1 MSTFCRL
8 RTADRPNS
16 AHNVSV
22 ALTGFDKAIA
32 AAILAAAG
40 ALVTAAQ
47 AGPLDTNSYIAAAV
61 SGIVAGLAVYFK
73 ANAAAK
79 ATAGV

>member
-1 MSTFCRL
+1 M
-8 RTADRPNS
+8 
-16 AHNVSV
+16 

-47 AGPLDTNSYIAAAV
+47 GGHSLGTPEYVAAAV
-61 SGIVAGLAVYFK
+61 AGLVAGLAVYFK
-73 ANAAAK
+73 RNLPVK
-79 ATAGV
+79 A

>member
-1 MSTFCRL
+1 M
-8 RTADRPNS
+8 
-16 AHNVSV
+16 

-47 AGPLDTNSYIAAAV
+47 GGHGLSEADYISAAV
-61 SGIVAGLAVYFK
+61 VGLVAGLAVYFK
-73 ANAAAK
+73 ANAPAAPK
-79 ATAGV
+79 AA